1 VLKREVECARPL
13 RLQTRRTASKLPH
26 DQKCDRCGSR
36 CSCAPVLDCC
46 TVLRFMCP
54 SDTYI
59 NDAGPYEQTIK
70 PRFCTPG
77 VFGRPIYLFCT
88 FSFSMSRAPLCGW
101 GAPPSLCG
109 GRGPVARPSPCA
121 AGLSAL
127 LRSAP
132 PTFGEG
138 VSGICYAVLRSSL
151 ACARV
156 SLRLPRAP
164 LPALSCLR
172 FLGSTA

>member
-77 VFGRPIYLFCT
+77 VFGRPKQC
-88 FSFSMSRAPLCGW
+88 A
-101 GAPPSLCG
+101 
-109 GRGPVARPSPCA
+109 VARA
-121 AGLSAL
+121 TRTRQRKYTLFIYRTA
-127 LRSAP
+127 
-132 PTFGEG
+132 
-138 VSGICYAVLRSSL
+138 
-151 ACARV
+151 
-156 SLRLPRAP
+156 PRAP
-164 LPALSCLR
+164 RAPIKFLIGVQVQVGGAPSECLDVTPCVMNRASHSLHTPVTASAL
-172 FLGSTA
+172 T